1 VKIREERASQNSVPS
16 NGTLARRRVDPNA
29 EIRTDGAPRG
39 TGAYSQAIR
48 AGDLVFISGQGPLDP
63 ETLEVRG
70 ATIEEQTEHTL
81 RNLAAVAA
89 AAGGGLADVVKVSAF
104 LSSIDLFPAFNATYE
119 RIFATEPRPARTTTG
134 AELRDILVEIDA
146 VLYLP
151 NE

>member
-1 VKIREERASQNSVPS
+1 M
-16 NGTLARRRVDPNA
+16 RRTGKGSDGVIQ
-29 EIRTDGAPRG
+29 EIRTEAAPRG

-48 AGDLVFISGQGPLDP
+48 AGDFLFISGQGPLDP

-70 ATIEEQTEHTL
+70 NTIEEQTELTL
-81 RNLAAVAA
+81 RNLEAIAAVA
-89 AAGGGLADVVKVSAF
+89 GGTLADVVKVSAF

-119 RIFATEPRPARTTTG
+119 RVFASEPRPARTTTG

-151 NE
+151 QP

>member
-1 VKIREERASQNSVPS
+1 MTGSQIQTP
-16 NGTLARRRVDPNA
+16 D
-29 EIRTDGAPRG
+29 APRG

-70 ATIEEQTEHTL
+70 ETVEEQTERTL
-81 RNLAAVAA
+81 SNLEAIAR
-89 AAGGGLADVVKVSAF
+89 AAGGSLRDVVKVSAF
-104 LSSIDLFPAFNATYE
+104 LASIESFPEFNATYE
-119 RIFATEPRPARTTTG
+119 RFFDEPRPARTTTG

-151 NE
+151 QR

>member
-1 VKIREERASQNSVPS
+1 MV
-16 NGTLARRRVDPNA
+16 GRRVDPNA

-39 TGAYSQAIR
+39 TGAYSQAMR
-48 AGDLVFISGQGPLDP
+48 AGDFVFISGQGPLDP
-63 ETLEVRG
+63 ATLAVQG
-70 ATIEEQTEHTL
+70 DTIEEQTEHTL
-81 RNLAAVAA
+81 RNLATVAA

-151 NE
+151 NRLPNG